1 QKVSGAYWRGKETN
15 PMLQRIYGTAFQ
27 TQEELQLH
35 LTMIEEAEKRDH
47 RKLGK
52 EMDLFSIQDKA
63 GAGLIYWHPK
73 GARMR
78 HIIESFWKEEHF
90 RQGYE
95 LLYTPHIGQSWLW
108 ETSGHLGFYSEN
120 MYRPMDIDEQSYYL
134 KPMNCPFHIMI
145 YKSSLRS
152 YRDLPLRWAELGTVY
167 RYERSGVLHGLLR
180 VRGFTQDDA
189 HIICTPDQI
198 EREIE
203 HVIRFSVSMLRT
215 LGFNEFSFYVSTRP
229 ANFVGNE
236 DQWILAQKALRN
248 ALTVEGITDYE
259 VDEGGGAFYGP
270 KIDIKIKDALGREWQ
285 LSTIQF
291 DFNMPE
297 RFDMTFI
304 GSDGNK
310 HRPFMIHRALLG
322 SLERFFGILIE
333 HYAGKFPFWF
343 APVQYKI
350 LTIADH
356 EPIMNHAKTLH
367 DVLLAK
373 GFRGVLDDRNEKLG
387 LKIRETQLEHVPFM
401 LIIGAQEASTGQV
414 SVRKLGESTSDSIS
428 KDQLLSLFDGLIE
441 QKR

>member
-1 QKVSGAYWRGKETN
+1 
-15 PMLQRIYGTAFQ
+15 
-27 TQEELQLH
+27 
-35 LTMIEEAEKRDH
+35 
-47 RKLGK
+47 
-52 EMDLFSIQDKA
+52 
-63 GAGLIYWHPK
+63 
-73 GARMR
+73 
-78 HIIESFWKEEHF
+78 
-90 RQGYE
+90 
-95 LLYTPHIGQSWLW
+95 
-108 ETSGHLGFYSEN
+108 
-120 MYRPMDIDEQSYYL
+120 
-134 KPMNCPFHIMI
+134 
-145 YKSSLRS
+145 
-152 YRDLPLRWAELGTVY
+152 
-167 RYERSGVLHGLLR
+167 
-180 VRGFTQDDA
+180 
-189 HIICTPDQI
+189 
-198 EREIE
+198 
-203 HVIRFSVSMLRT
+203 
-215 LGFNEFSFYVSTRP
+215 
-229 ANFVGNE
+229 
-236 DQWILAQKALRN
+236 
-248 ALTVEGITDYE
+248 
-259 VDEGGGAFYGP
+259 
-270 KIDIKIKDALGREWQ
+270 
-285 LSTIQF
+285 
-291 DFNMPE
+291 
-297 RFDMTFI
+297 MTYI